1 MESRGFC
8 RWARPQHAFLSGPCR
23 TVERRQYRAGA
34 YDALLGRMKNGRTL
48 GQSGRLTQLE
58 PVIRRS
64 FDIASM
70 ARLAVG
76 PSYAYLGRGAMPVV
90 TESFWALHLGDRF
103 DSYAGQKL
111 EVTGE

>member
-1 MESRGFC
+1 
-8 RWARPQHAFLSGPCR
+8 
-23 TVERRQYRAGA
+23 
-34 YDALLGRMKNGRTL
+34 MKNGRTL

-76 PSYAYLGRGAMPVV
+76 PSYANLGRGAVPAV
-90 TESFWALHLGDRF
+90 TESFWPCISAIASTAMQDR
-103 DSYAGQKL
+103 SWR
-111 EVTGE
+111 

>member
-1 MESRGFC
+1 
-8 RWARPQHAFLSGPCR
+8 
-23 TVERRQYRAGA
+23 
-34 YDALLGRMKNGRTL
+34 
-48 GQSGRLTQLE
+48 
-58 PVIRRS
+58 
-64 FDIASM
+64 M

-76 PSYAYLGRGAMPVV
+76 PSYANLGRGAVPAV